1 MDSGSK
7 IYVLSLSVETQM
19 AFGLRVFDG
28 FRHAVKSVQFV
39 KINLAKIINHFVTY
53 PATYLFVCLDG
64 EIACLLLKTWP
75 HNLRSQ

>member
-28 FRHAVKSVQFV
+28 FRHAVF
-39 KINLAKIINHFVTY
+39 
-53 PATYLFVCLDG
+53 D
-64 EIACLLLKTWP
+64 EEED
-75 HNLRSQ
+75 LRNVIHQEFY